1 MENTIDQITLGFS
14 LGFDLLVLC
23 TSFQNQSQSKVM
35 RNQSNC
41 ELLSTIKWKLLKY
54 SLWELYTV
62 YFTIS
67 KKKGKFK
74 KPSPAKKTWV
84 KLALK
89 SQNIRLCLATSSPP
103 KIIFVGRRQLWPG
116 YQWTKYRLLILK
128 KTKQNHYLG
137 YEIVMLLSMQEL

>member
-1 MENTIDQITLGFS
+1 MENTIDQITLGFC
-14 LGFDLLVLC
+14 LGFDLMVLW

-35 RNQSNC
+35 RNQNNC

-62 YFTIS
+62 YFSIS
-67 KKKGKFK
+67 KKRKIQETIT
-74 KPSPAKKTWV
+74 PQKTWV

-116 YQWTKYRLLILK
+116 YQWTKYMLLVLK
-128 KTKQNHYLG
+128 KTKKKNHYLG
-137 YEIVMLLSMQEL
+137 YEIVMLLSTQEL

>member
-1 MENTIDQITLGFS
+1 MENTIDQITLGFC

-23 TSFQNQSQSKVM
+23 TSFQNQSHSKVM

-41 ELLSTIKWKLLKY
+41 ELLWTIKWKLLKY

-67 KKKGKFK
+67 KKKENSRNHH
-74 KPSPAKKTWV
+74 PQKTWV

-103 KIIFVGRRQLWPG
+103 IIIFVGRRQLWPG
-116 YQWTKYRLLILK
+116 YQWTNYMFLVLN

-137 YEIVMLLSMQEL
+137 YEIVMLLSTQEL